1 MRCLQSIDV
10 ISLKRIVPF
19 LIIAAYY
26 AAALLLIWA
35 GISKLTSPGVGDI
48 LEILF
53 EKELI
58 SLDLLFFISRWF
70 PVLEIIVAI
79 IAFTG
84 IKANITAKIMGM
96 LYIVFTLL
104 ILYVS
109 EGYFL
114 LPIDCGCFG
123 ETTVT
128 PVYILLLRNSAIAVF
143 LFFFTSP
150 YRKFT
155 LYFFLIG
162 KA

>member
-1 MRCLQSIDV
+1 V
-10 ISLKRIVPF
+10 NSLKK
-19 LIIAAYY
+19 IIPAFIITAYY
-26 AAALLLIWA
+26 AAALLLLWA

-58 SLDLLFFISRWF
+58 GLDLLLFISRWF
-70 PVLEIIVAI
+70 PVLEIIVAVF
-79 IAFTG
+79 AFTG

-96 LYIVFTLL
+96 IYIVFTLL

-109 EGYFL
+109 DGYLL

-123 ETTVT
+123 ETNTI
-128 PVYILLLRNSAIAVF
+128 PVYILLLRNSVIALF

-155 LYFFLIG
+155 FYFFLTG
-162 KA
+162 RSL

>member
-26 AAALLLIWA
+26 AAALLLLWA
-35 GISKLTSPGVGDI
+35 GISKLTSTGVGDI

-58 SLDLLFFISRWF
+58 SLDSLFFISRWF

-123 ETTVT
+123 ETTAT
-128 PVYILLLRNSAIAVF
+128 PVYILLLRNSVIAVF

-155 LYFFLIG
+155 FYFFLTG